1 MSTSGI
7 SSNLLS
13 QIVGSSST
21 ANQFAGD
28 LNQLAGDL
36 QSGNLSSAQQDYVT
50 LSEDALNGAAS
61 SSTPTTTSSGITTS
75 QLSNVAGSSN
85 SSDSFV
91 GELNLLGSDLN
102 NGDLSSA
109 QQDMQSLSS
118 TAQSASSSANT
129 ASTASTNSST
139 TNAISMAG
147 QPVSAAMQA
156 DIHAIVEAMSVGDS
170 SSVSSVMQQ
179 LASEAGNSPGA
190 SYLQQLSGAS
200 SSSSS
205 TTSSSD
211 PVTSLLQSLNS
222 TQPTLNLLA

>member
-118 TAQSASSSANT
+118 TAQSASSSVNT